1 MVQNGKYCTMRP
13 PRCKSFLWLLHHRKL
28 NTNARLSSRGA
39 DNDGFCTFCNLPE
52 DTEHLFLHCPRA
64 QSFWGSIGVTSSN
77 LLQIEALWEIAL
89 PGPTCSSLQTR
100 STVLTGLLLNLWK
113 CRNAQVFDHVQ
124 EANFVVF
131 ARCAPDFCLWQNRQR
146 ETVDKF
152 CNEDSL

>member
-1 MVQNGKYCTMRP
+1 MANIARCGPRGVNPSSGFFTTASLTLMPASAPEELTM
-13 PRCKSFLWLLHHRKL
+13 
-28 NTNARLSSRGA
+28 T
-39 DNDGFCTFCNLPE
+39 GFCTFCNLPE

-64 QSFWGSIGVTSSN
+64 QSFWGAIGVTSSN

-131 ARCAPDFCLWQNRQR
+131 ARCASDFCLWQNRQR